1 ADGRAGSRLYH
12 LTTFRAGAVAERSSR
27 MAETRRRPTLGTR
40 EIRIAL
46 ASDTDFD
53 SIVKYLRKTL
63 VVPQLPGIT
72 GCDPCRSGID
82 RIVIEDP
89 LLNAIV

>member
-1 ADGRAGSRLYH
+1 MP
-12 LTTFRAGAVAERSSR
+12 EI
-27 MAETRRRPTLGTR
+27 RRKPRLGTK

-63 VVPQLPGIT
+63 VVPELPGIT

-89 LLNAIV
+89 LLDAVV

>member
-1 ADGRAGSRLYH
+1 MTDYKLEPRAG
-12 LTTFRAGAVAERSSR
+12 TK
-27 MAETRRRPTLGTR
+27 

-46 ASDTDFD
+46 AADTDFD
-53 SIVKYLRKTL
+53 SIVKYLRQTL
-63 VVPQLPGIT
+63 VVPEIPGIA

-89 LLNAIV
+89 LLGALG

>member
-1 ADGRAGSRLYH
+1 
-12 LTTFRAGAVAERSSR
+12 
-27 MAETRRRPTLGTR
+27 MAETRRRPTVGTK

-53 SIVKYLRKTL
+53 TIVKYLRKTL
-63 VVPQLPGIT
+63 VVPQVPGIT

-89 LLNAIV
+89 LFNAVV